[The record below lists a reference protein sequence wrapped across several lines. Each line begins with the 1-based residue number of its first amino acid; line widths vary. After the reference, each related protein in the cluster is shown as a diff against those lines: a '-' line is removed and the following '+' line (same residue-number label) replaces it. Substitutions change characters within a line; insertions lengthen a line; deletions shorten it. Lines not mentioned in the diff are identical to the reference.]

1 MKSILRK
8 PKVPRGIIAAFAIL
22 VFYIFGI
29 TLAGH
34 VQADSLQPVSGQR
47 LITVYDQG
55 QQHAFLTRAATLRR
69 AFQDAGIRIDPS
81 DLVEPGLDDQLVASS
96 YDVNIY
102 RARPVT
108 IVDGSTRLRVLS
120 PYQTAAQIVEHA
132 GMTLHDEDQTTMV
145 ATSDMVSEGAGIQLT
160 INRAT
165 PLTLM
170 LYGQQVTVY
179 TQAKTIAELLK
190 EKGIT
195 LAANDTISAV
205 PTTPITAGMT
215 IQIWRNGVQT
225 VTQEQDIPFTTRQV
239 QDTSQ
244 PVGYSQVQTPGTVG
258 KEEVTYQINMQ
269 NGQEVSRTVIQTVVT
284 QQPSEQ
290 VEVVGTKVQL
300 PPGSHTDWMA
310 AAGISSDDYG
320 FVDYIASREG
330 SWEPCKVQGGAINCS
345 YAADGGSMGYGIVQA
360 TPGIKMSSAGAD
372 WATNPITQLR
382 WATGYAAKYGGWEG
396 AYNHWLEYHS
406 W

>member
-1 MKSILRK
+1 MKSILQK
-8 PKVPRGIIAAFAIL
+8 PKLPRGFIAVLVIFCVYIL
-22 VFYIFGI
+22 GI
-29 TLAGH
+29 TLASH
-34 VQADSLQPVSGQR
+34 ANADSPEPVSGQR

-55 QQHAFLTRAATLRR
+55 QEHAFLTRAATLRR
-69 AFQDAGIRIDPS
+69 AFQDAGVRLDPN
-81 DLVEPGLDDQLVASS
+81 DLVEPGLDEQLVGAS

-108 IVDGSTRLRVLS
+108 IVDGAARVRVLT
-120 PYQTAAQIVEHA
+120 PYQTAKQIVDHA
-132 GMTLHDEDQTTMV
+132 GMTLHDEDITTMT
-145 ATSDMVSEGAGIQLT
+145 AASDEVGVQLT
-160 INRAT
+160 IDRAT

-170 LYGQQVTVY
+170 LYGKTVTIY

-195 LAANDTISAV
+195 LAANDTLSAA
-205 PTTPITAGMT
+205 PATPITANMT
-215 IQIWRNGVQT
+215 LQIWRNGVQT
-225 VTQEQDIPFTTRQV
+225 VTQEQDVPFSTRQI
-239 QDTSQ
+239 QDVNQ
-244 PVGYSQVQTPGTVG
+244 PIGYHQVQTPGQVG

-290 VEVVGTKVQL
+290 VEVIGTKVQL

-310 AAGISSDDYG
+310 AAGISSGDYG

-330 SWEPCKVQGGAINCS
+330 GWQPCKVQGGAINCM
-345 YAADGGSMGYGIVQA
+345 YATDGGSMGYGIVQA
-360 TPGIKMSSAGAD
+360 TPGIKMSTAGSD

-382 WATGYAAKYGGWEG
+382 WATAYAAKYGGWEG